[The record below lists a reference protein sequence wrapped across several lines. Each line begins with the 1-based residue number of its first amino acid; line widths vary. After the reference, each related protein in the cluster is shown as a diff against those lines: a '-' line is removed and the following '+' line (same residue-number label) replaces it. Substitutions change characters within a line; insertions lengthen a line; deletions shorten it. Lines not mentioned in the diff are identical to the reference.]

1 MAERTSHRMSK
12 MPSSKFVTGALLC
25 VVALSA
31 CAKPVDVNSPDVRG
45 IGYVRVD
52 EVVKKHPLYGQLS
65 QIDSNIDALSLR
77 ALAPSVPKTGAQI
90 ARETSELNH
99 ELQVAQTRAN
109 QQLQSKQTEYG
120 QREQAAI
127 RAALVAAGENPGAAP
142 GQAMQNTAAAQAAN
156 VTAQANS
163 DFAQYQAAVLA
174 QDNNAVRA
182 VSDQLQ
188 ARAEAQFRQKAD
200 ELTAK
205 ESAAS
210 LEMATRDSP
219 QRISLRAK
227 LSNLALDDAARAQV
241 KAALAALER
250 KEHDAVEVLHNRDTE
265 TLKAFQKQLRAQNSS
280 EVAKQSA
287 AIHKQTQAKL
297 QSRHDT
303 VSTQVNSQL
312 QSLGA
317 PSAAANGRLSPAM
330 QAKIAQIDKQYKE
343 QFKADVA
350 KTIADFNKTRS
361 DLDVRFS
368 ELHGVDSGS
377 SGAVAKQLD
386 ALHHQRDQLYAQI
399 IAQIQREV
407 QTIATQ
413 RGLKVVFINIVA
425 PVGGIDLTAEAE
437 KDVESLHE

>member
-12 MPSSKFVTGALLC
+12 MPSSKLLGGALLC
-25 VVALSA
+25 AIALSG
-31 CAKPVDVNSPDVRG
+31 CAKHVDVNAPDVRG

-65 QIDSNIDALSLR
+65 QIDSNIDALGLR
-77 ALAPSVPKTGAQI
+77 ALAPSVPKTGAEI

-142 GQAMQNTAAAQAAN
+142 GQAMQNTAASQAAN
-156 VTAQANS
+156 VAAQANS

-182 VSDQLQ
+182 VSEQLQ

-210 LEMATRDSP
+210 LEMATKDSP

-241 KAALAALER
+241 
-250 KEHDAVEVLHNRDTE
+250 
-265 TLKAFQKQLRAQNSS
+265 
-280 EVAKQSA
+280 
-287 AIHKQTQAKL
+287 
-297 QSRHDT
+297 
-303 VSTQVNSQL
+303 
-312 QSLGA
+312 
-317 PSAAANGRLSPAM
+317 
-330 QAKIAQIDKQYKE
+330 
-343 QFKADVA
+343 
-350 KTIADFNKTRS
+350 
-361 DLDVRFS
+361 
-368 ELHGVDSGS
+368 
-377 SGAVAKQLD
+377 
-386 ALHHQRDQLYAQI
+386 
-399 IAQIQREV
+399 
-407 QTIATQ
+407 
-413 RGLKVVFINIVA
+413 
-425 PVGGIDLTAEAE
+425 
-437 KDVESLHE
+437 